1 MTEIRKETNNFLDF
15 NTKCT
20 FCLMKYLEDGF
31 TRYLIK
37 TINIIGTEYNT
48 IRIYINEA
56 MFEPREHAFAYQYIN
71 NFKISE
77 NYFSCD
83 FFFNGTKS
91 EFKFFGIDLEDALSL
106 KNYFLSLNK

>member
-1 MTEIRKETNNFLDF
+1 MSETNSFNDF

-20 FCLMKYLEDGF
+20 FCLVKYLNDGL

-37 TINIIGTEYNT
+37 IINIKGTDYNT
-48 IRIYINEA
+48 IRIYVNETI
-56 MFEPREHAFAYQYIN
+56 FEPREHVFAYQNIN
-71 NFKISE
+71 NFRISD

-91 EFKFFGIDLEDALSL
+91 ELKLFGIDLSDSISL
-106 KNYFLSLNK
+106 KNYLLSLN

>member
-1 MTEIRKETNNFLDF
+1 MSDTNPFSDF

-20 FCLMKYLEDGF
+20 FCLVRYLEDGL

-37 TINIIGTEYNT
+37 TINTVGTEYNT
-48 IRIYINEA
+48 IRIYVNETI
-56 MFEPREHAFAYQYIN
+56 FEPREHIFTYQHIN
-71 NFKISE
+71 NFRISD

-91 EFKFFGIDLEDALSL
+91 EFKLFGLDLSDSISL
-106 KNYFLSLNK
+106 KNYLINLN